1 MFFDKKETAPSIV
14 SSEFFPD
21 HLYVGKTIKLDPSLK
36 FMLKG
41 TVAGFSEDPLIVKGF
56 KYFNI
61 DQNRFE
67 QVDFEKVGQ
76 KDFMMLYDSFEKQI
90 YFLNRLTSATIP
102 SGEKPPMAT
111 QDILKMDENGVNYMF
126 EDFSGLIETSVS
138 QKDSYSIIGRLIRVY
153 SRVITPDDD
162 EYLICIVDSN
172 NMNVVHYYAGFN
184 INIDQLENLS

>member
-1 MFFDKKETAPSIV
+1 MFFKQETVIPSIV

-21 HLYVGKTIKLDPSLK
+21 QLYVGKTVKLDPSLK

-41 TVAGFSEDPLIVKGF
+41 TVVGFPEDPLIVKGF
-56 KYFNI
+56 KYFNL

-67 QVDFEKVGQ
+67 QVDFEKVGP

-90 YFLNRLTSATIP
+90 YFLNRLTSVSVAK
-102 SGEKPPMAT
+102 GETPPMAT
-111 QDILKMDENGVNYMF
+111 QDIMKMDENDISYLF

-138 QKDSYSIIGRLIRVY
+138 QKDGHSTTARLIRVY
-153 SRVITPDDD
+153 NRAITPDDD
-162 EYLICIVDSN
+162 EYLMCIMDSTDLS
-172 NMNVVHYYAGFN
+172 VVHYYAGFN